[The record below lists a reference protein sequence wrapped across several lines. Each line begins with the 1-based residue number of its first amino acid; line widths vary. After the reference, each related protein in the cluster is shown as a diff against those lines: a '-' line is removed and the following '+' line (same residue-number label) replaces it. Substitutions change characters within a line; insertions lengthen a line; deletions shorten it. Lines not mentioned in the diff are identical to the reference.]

1 MTENDQTENIQRLR
15 RYVADLEAENAVLCG
30 SQVPSASAVALK
42 AENAELRRQ
51 LVAAVPVA
59 SGGSPGEH
67 LTVPQVAQALNLSTW
82 QVLRDLRESLPLSL
96 DAKGQTVISRKDLD
110 TYLLAKAQG
119 RPTRR
124 FL

>member
-1 MTENDQTENIQRLR
+1 MTENDQIENIRRLR
-15 RYVADLEAENAVLCG
+15 RYVADLEAENAVLRG
-30 SQVPSASAVALK
+30 GQVPSASAMTLK

-51 LVAAVPVA
+51 LAAAAPVA
-59 SGGSPGEH
+59 SGGSPGEY
-67 LTVPQVAQALNLSTW
+67 LTVPQAAQALNLSTW
-82 QVLRDLRESLPLSL
+82 QVLRDLRESLPLSV

>member
-1 MTENDQTENIQRLR
+1 MTENDQTENIHRLR
-15 RYVADLEAENAVLCG
+15 RYVADLEAENAVLRG
-30 SQVPSASAVALK
+30 GQVPSASAVAIK

-51 LVAAVPVA
+51 LAAAMPAA

-67 LTVPQVAQALNLSTW
+67 LTVPQVAQTLNISTW
-82 QVLRDLRESLPLSL
+82 QVLRELRESLPLSV
-96 DAKGQTVISRKDLD
+96 DANGRTVISRKDLD
-110 TYLLAKAQG
+110 AYFLAKAQG

>member
-1 MTENDQTENIQRLR
+1 MTENDQTENIQRIR
-15 RYVADLEAENAVLCG
+15 RYVGDLEAENTVLRG
-30 SQVPSASAVALK
+30 GQVPSASAVAIK

-51 LVAAVPVA
+51 LAAAVPIA
-59 SGGSPGEH
+59 SGGSAGEH

-82 QVLRDLRESLPLSL
+82 QVLRDLRESLPLSV
-96 DAKGQTVISRKDLD
+96 DAEGQTVISRKDLD
-110 TYLLAKAQG
+110 TYLLAKAQH

>member
-1 MTENDQTENIQRLR
+1 MTENDQTENIRRLH
-15 RYVADLEAENAVLCG
+15 RYVADLEAENAVLRG
-30 SQVPSASAVALK
+30 GQVPSASAMALK

-51 LVAAVPVA
+51 LAAAAPTA

-67 LTVPQVAQALNLSTW
+67 LTVPQAAQALNLSTW
-82 QVLRDLRESLPLSL
+82 QVLRDLRESLPLSV

>member
-15 RYVADLEAENAVLCG
+15 RYVADLEAENAVLRG
-30 SQVPSASAVALK
+30 WQVPSASAVAIK

-51 LVAAVPVA
+51 LAAAAPVA
-59 SGGSPGEH
+59 SGGCPGEH
-67 LTVPQVAQALNLSTW
+67 LTVPQAAQALNLSTW
-82 QVLRDLRESLPLSL
+82 QVLRELRESLPLSV
-96 DAKGQTVISRKDLD
+96 DAKGRTVISRKDLD
-110 TYLLAKAQG
+110 AYLLAKAQH